1 MHTHRPSCPT
11 ITFTL
16 AALILDCACAGMPQ
30 EANTVEP
37 ESAVLPQDDPDL
49 PTPEAPVPAEPRLLE
64 PADYGKFEALRGG
77 TLSENGHWFA
87 YEINRVDKTRELH
100 ILSLADDTIEE
111 LTIPWANRATFSADG
126 AWVAWSSSVSE
137 AEAKRLREKK
147 EPIRS
152 DCVLRG
158 LGNDDQREFLGV
170 AQFSFDET
178 GRFLALHGYPA
189 KDADG
194 KGADLRL
201 LDLERDSELTLGNVD
216 SFSWCEG
223 APLLAI
229 AMKTGSDAGNGVQVV
244 EVETNRVRNLDAS
257 KSEYSGL
264 RWREDSSDLAVLRS
278 VLGEEEED
286 EGGGDGDKKER
297 KGEDEEETEYVALA
311 WIDVENSSGAPRVL
325 DPTAAGIEDDMLV
338 SGFGG
343 PRWSKDG
350 SRISVGLKQRKED
363 AGDEEGEEP
372 EAPDEVDEEETG
384 EASTEKAD
392 PGKSKDKDLDLPGLQ
407 IWHSNDLHI
416 YPQQKSSQ
424 GRSSSRT
431 MTGVWHL
438 ESDRL
443 VRVTEDLLNRH
454 ELLEGWDH
462 ALERDTAPYA
472 WGQMFGRPYHDLWIT
487 DTETGERHLLLERVR
502 YSWASTGGR
511 YILSFDGTDYWVDDL
526 IASSHVALTKHVEAQ
541 FGNTEYD
548 TPTDLRPPYGVSG
561 WLQDDAAVLLHDR
574 FDVWQVALDGSGGTR
589 LTRGAEDQRK
599 HRLLDLDS
607 DEPAHDRGKPMY
619 FHFRGDWTERQG
631 YSRLDPS
638 EESAQPLLD
647 LPKGVGGLSKA
658 KEADVYVFRVG
669 ARDDSPDW
677 FTSDADLTQ
686 PRQVSSTNDFIDE
699 FHWTRAELVEWTS
712 DAGVPLQGCLLYPA
726 NHDPSVRAPMIVY
739 TYEKLSQE
747 LHRWR
752 GPSDTD
758 YYNQVVWTQAGYFVL
773 LPDIVYRAREPGPS
787 ALDAVRPA
795 VAKVVELGLVDP
807 ERVGLIGHS
816 WGGYQAA
823 FLPTRTD
830 IFAASVAGAPLT
842 DFVSFMG
849 QIHWAGGIPET
860 SHWETGQ
867 GRMEVPYWEDPE
879 AHRRSS
885 PMERVHELN
894 TPILMT
900 FGDEDGAVDW
910 DQGTQ
915 FYNYARR
922 AGKQM
927 VLLVYEG
934 EGHGLRQDANRR
946 DYHRRILEW
955 FGHYL
960 KGDPAPAWITDG
972 VKLDDLEDERKRLAD
987 PED

>member
-1 MHTHRPSCPT
+1 MHTQRPSCPAIT
-11 ITFTL
+11 ITL

-30 EANTVEP
+30 ESDSVEP
-37 ESAVLPQDDPDL
+37 ETAASQQDEPEAT
-49 PTPEAPVPAEPRLLE
+49 TPESSDPAGPRFVE
-64 PADYGKFEALRGG
+64 PADYGKFESLRGG
-77 TLSENGHWFA
+77 TLSENGAWFA
-87 YEINRVDKTRELH
+87 YEVSRVDKTRELH
-100 ILSLADDTIEE
+100 VLSLADDTIETAV
-111 LTIPWANRATFSADG
+111 LPWASRATFSADG
-126 AWVAWSSSVSE
+126 AWVAWSSGVSDE
-137 AEAKRLREKK
+137 EAKKLRDKK
-147 EPIRS
+147 EPVRS
-152 DCVLRG
+152 DCVLRDLDNG
-158 LGNDDQREFLGV
+158 DQREFPGV
-170 AQFSFDET
+170 ARFTFDES

-189 KDADG
+189 K
-194 KGADLRL
+194 GADEKGTDLRI

-216 SFSWCEG
+216 SFSWCEV

-244 EVETNRVRNLDAS
+244 EAESNRVRNLDAS

-264 RWREDSSDLAVLRS
+264 RWREESSDLAVLRS
-278 VLGEEEED
+278 VLREEE
-286 EGGGDGDKKER
+286 GDDDKKEK
-297 KGEDEEETEYVALA
+297 KGEDEEENEYVALA
-311 WIDVENSSGAPRVL
+311 WLDVENSSDAPRVL
-325 DPTAAGIEDDMLV
+325 DPSAAGLEANMLV
-338 SGFGG
+338 SNSGG

-350 SRISVGLKQRKED
+350 SRISVGLKEREVDD
-363 AGDEEGEEP
+363 ADDTGEEP
-372 EAPDEVDEEETG
+372 EALDEEDENGSEDTD
-384 EASTEKAD
+384 TEDAAPD
-392 PGKSKDKDLDLPGLQ
+392 KSKDKDLDLPGLQ
-407 IWHSNDLHI
+407 VWHSDDLRI

-431 MTGVWHL
+431 LTAVWHL

-443 VRVTEDLLNRH
+443 VRVAEDLLNRH
-454 ELLEGWDH
+454 ELLEGWDR

-472 WGQMFGRPYHDLWIT
+472 WGEMFGRPYHDLWIT
-487 DTETGERHLLLERVR
+487 DTETGERHMLLERVR
-502 YSWASTGGR
+502 HSWASTGGR
-511 YILSFDGTDYWVDDL
+511 YILSFDGTDYWADDL
-526 IASSHVALTKHVEAQ
+526 VEASHVALTKNVEAQ

-561 WLQDDAAVLLHDR
+561 WLEDDAAVLLRDR
-574 FDVWQVALDGSGGTR
+574 FDVWQVALDGSGGKR
-589 LTRGAEDQRK
+589 LTRGAEGQRH
-599 HRLLDLDS
+599 HRLLDLDP
-607 DEPAHDRGKPMY
+607 DEQAHDRGKPMY
-619 FHFRGDWTERQG
+619 FHVRGDWTERQG
-631 YSRLDPS
+631 YSRLDPG
-638 EESAQPLLD
+638 EESARALLD
-647 LPKGVGGLSKA
+647 LPKGVSGLSKA
-658 KEADVYVFRVG
+658 KEADVYAFRIG

-677 FTSDADLTQ
+677 FTSDADLA
-686 PRQVSSTNDFIDE
+686 PSRQVSTTNDFIDE

-726 NHDPSVRAPMIVY
+726 DHDPSVRAPMIVY
-739 TYEKLSQE
+739 TYEKLSQQ
-747 LHRWR
+747 LHNWR

-807 ERVGLIGHS
+807 DRVGLIGHS

-823 FLPTRTD
+823 YLPTRTD

-849 QIHWAGGIPET
+849 QIHWSGGFPET

-885 PMERVHELN
+885 PMEKVHELN
-894 TPILMT
+894 TPILMM
-900 FGDEDGAVDW
+900 FGDDDGSVDW

-960 KGDPAPAWITDG
+960 KGEPAPAWITDG
-972 VKLDDLEDERKRLAD
+972 VKIDDLEDERKRLAD
-987 PED
+987 PKD